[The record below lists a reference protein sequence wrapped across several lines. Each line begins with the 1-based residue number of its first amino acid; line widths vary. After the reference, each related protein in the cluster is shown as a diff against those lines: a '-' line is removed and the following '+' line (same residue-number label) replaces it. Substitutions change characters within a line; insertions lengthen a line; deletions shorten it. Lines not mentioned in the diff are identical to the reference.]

1 MPKAFVPL
9 AGKPLLAWSVAAF
22 ARHPAVTDLLVVVP
36 EEWEER
42 AQREILLPLTGPVGR
57 HARLH
62 RPIAGGVRRQDSSRL
77 GLEAAV
83 AATAA
88 DAQEETRVL
97 IHDAARPIV
106 GASLV
111 DRLLSSLSRGLREK
125 PGVAGVLPALPVAD
139 TLKAVGRY
147 LLDPVPP
154 GGLVARTIPRQ
165 GLWAVQTPQ
174 AFCLAPILE
183 AHQEALAAEMAVTDD
198 AMLYEWMGWPVRT
211 IEGSR
216 FGMKVTYA
224 EDLALIDAYLAAHGD
239 VLR

>member
-1 MPKAFVPL
+1 MPL
-9 AGKPLLAWSVAAF
+9 AGKALLAWSVAAF

-36 EEWEER
+36 EGWQEH
-42 AQREILLPLTGPVGR
+42 AQRNVLLPLTGPVGR
-57 HARLH
+57 HARIH
-62 RPIAGGVRRQDSSRL
+62 RPIAGGVRRQDSARL
-77 GLEAAV
+77 GLEAMH
-83 AATAA
+83 AAIPEAEQE
-88 DAQEETRVL
+88 DARVL
-97 IHDAARPIV
+97 VHDAARPVV

-111 DRLLSSLSRGLREK
+111 DRLLSSLSRGLQEK
-125 PGVAGVLPALPVAD
+125 PGVAGVIPALPVAD

-147 LLDPVPP
+147 LLNPVPP

-174 AFCLAPILE
+174 AFCLSPLLE
-183 AHQEALAAEMAVTDD
+183 AHQEALAADMDVTDD

-216 FGMKVTYA
+216 FGLKVTYA
-224 EDLALIDAYLAAHGD
+224 EDLALVDAYLTAHGE